1 MQEDL
6 SVPASGK
13 RRDQNVPSYLL
24 DPPYG
29 HAFGVLRPLVGELEA
44 LDIESWLSDN
54 GYPYHP
60 ITMFPAGDGSRILIE
75 RAAIA
80 DTERL

>member
-1 MQEDL
+1 M
-6 SVPASGK
+6 ANAGIK
-13 RRDQNVPSYLL
+13 NIPSYLL

-29 HAFGVLRPLVGELEA
+29 HAFGLPRPSIGDLEA
-44 LDIESWLSDN
+44 LDIGSWFRNN
-54 GYPYHP
+54 GYPDHP
-60 ITMFPAGDGSRILIE
+60 ITMFLAGDGSRILIE